1 MNILLKKLRKCSITF
16 LISPNQEKDGNMS
29 TLFAIWN
36 TIQTQLFPWLEE
48 KLDPLSEKE
57 REFVQIVSLLDLPS
71 HMKQFRWRGF
81 GRKKKSR
88 IKLAKA
94 FVAKSIYKFETT
106 DMLIEYLKRCK
117 NIRQLCGWEL
127 SRHVP
132 SPATFSRAFAEFATH
147 SLPQKIHEAMV
158 ITHCG
163 QKLAGH
169 ISRDAT
175 AIEAREKPVKANAA
189 EAVPAAKG
197 KPGRPRKGEVL
208 LPKAPKRVELQAT
221 KSLEE
226 NLKDLPT
233 HCNVGTKK
241 NSKGYKETWIGYK
254 LHLDCI
260 DGDIPISAILSSGSL
275 HDSQVAIPL
284 AQMSSERVSNL
295 YDLMD
300 AAYDSPEIHAFSK
313 SLGHRPIID
322 SNPRRGE
329 KILMD
334 PATKSRFAER
344 SSAERVNSNLK
355 DNYGGRSIRVK
366 GASKV
371 MTHLMFGIV
380 SITAM
385 QIFRLLL

>member
-1 MNILLKKLRKCSITF
+1 MLLKQLRKCSITF

-29 TLFAIWN
+29 TLFEIWHS
-36 TIQTQLFPWLEE
+36 IQSELFPWLEQQ
-48 KLDPLSEKE
+48 LDPLSDKE
-57 REFVQIVSLLDLPS
+57 REFVQVVSLLDLPS
-71 HMKQFRWRGF
+71 HMREYRWRGF

-88 IKLAKA
+88 LNLAKA
-94 FVAKSIYKFETT
+94 FVAKSVYNFETT
-106 DMLIEYLKRCK
+106 DILIEYLRNCK
-117 NIRQLCGWEL
+117 NIRRLCGWEL
-127 SRHVP
+127 TCEIP
-132 SPATFSRAFAEFATH
+132 STATFSRAFTEFAVH

-158 ITHCG
+158 IKHCG

-175 AIEAREKPVKANAA
+175 AIEAREKPLKAERS
-189 EAVPAAKG
+189 EAVAKPKG
-197 KPGRPRKGEVL
+197 KRGRPRKGEVL
-208 LPKAPKRVELQAT
+208 APKPPKRVELQAT
-221 KSLEE
+221 RSLED
-226 NLKDLPT
+226 NLKDLPK

-241 NSKGYKETWIGYK
+241 NSKGHKQTWIGYK

-260 DGDIPISAILSSGSL
+260 DGDIPISAILSSASL
-275 HDSQVAIPL
+275 HDSQAAIPL
-284 AQMSSERVSNL
+284 AQMSSQRVTNL

-300 AAYDSPEIHAFSK
+300 AAYDSPQIHSFSK

-322 SNPRRGE
+322 NNPRRGE
-329 KILMD
+329 KIFMD
-334 PATKSRFAER
+334 AATKSRFTER

-366 GASKV
+366 GASRV

>member
-1 MNILLKKLRKCSITF
+1 MVI
-16 LISPNQEKDGNMS
+16 MS
-29 TLFAIWN
+29 TLFDVWHI
-36 TIQTQLFPWLEE
+36 IQTELFPWLEQE
-48 KLDPLSEKE
+48 LDPLSDKE

-71 HMKQFRWRGF
+71 HTRGYCWRGF
-81 GRKKKSR
+81 GRKRKSR
-88 IKLAKA
+88 LNMAKA
-94 FVAKSIYKFETT
+94 FVAKSVYKFDTT
-106 DMLIEYLKRCK
+106 EILIEYLKKCK
-117 NIRQLCGWEL
+117 NIRRLCGWE
-127 SRHVP
+127 SAWEVP
-132 SPATFSRAFAEFATH
+132 SPATFSRAFAEFAIH
-147 SLPQKIHEAMV
+147 NLPQTIHEAMV
-158 ITHCG
+158 IKHCG

-175 AIEAREKPVKANAA
+175 AIEAREKPVKVDTSEA
-189 EAVPAAKG
+189 ERKG
-197 KPGRPRKGEVL
+197 KRGRPRKGEAL
-208 LPKAPKRVELQAT
+208 SPKPSKRVELQAAR
-221 KSLEE
+221 
-226 NLKDLPT
+226 NLGDNLRDLPN

-260 DGDIPISAILSSGSL
+260 DGDIPVSAILSSASL

-284 AQMSSERVSNL
+284 AQMSSQRIANL

-300 AAYDSPEIHAFSK
+300 AAYDSPEINAFSK
-313 SLGHRPIID
+313 SLGHIPIID
-322 SNPRRGE
+322 HNPRRGE

-355 DNYGGRSIRVK
+355 DNYGGRNIRVK
-366 GASKV
+366 GSSKV
-371 MTHLMFGIV
+371 MAHLMFGIV

>member
-1 MNILLKKLRKCSITF
+1 
-16 LISPNQEKDGNMS
+16 
-29 TLFAIWN
+29 
-36 TIQTQLFPWLEE
+36 
-48 KLDPLSEKE
+48 
-57 REFVQIVSLLDLPS
+57 
-71 HMKQFRWRGF
+71 
-81 GRKKKSR
+81 
-88 IKLAKA
+88 
-94 FVAKSIYKFETT
+94 
-106 DMLIEYLKRCK
+106 
-117 NIRQLCGWEL
+117 
-127 SRHVP
+127 
-132 SPATFSRAFAEFATH
+132 
-147 SLPQKIHEAMV
+147 LPQKIHEAMV

-175 AIEAREKPVKANAA
+175 AIEAREKPVKANAS
-189 EAVPAAKG
+189 EAVPAPKG

-221 KSLEE
+221 RSLEE

-260 DGDIPISAILSSGSL
+260 DGDIPISAILSSASL

-284 AQMSSERVSNL
+284 AQMSSKRVSNL

-300 AAYDSPEIHAFSK
+300 AAYDSPAIHCFSK
-313 SLGHRPIID
+313 SLGHMPIID
-322 SNPRRGE
+322 NNPRRGE

-344 SSAERVNSNLK
+344 SSSERVNSNLK

>member
-1 MNILLKKLRKCSITF
+1 
-16 LISPNQEKDGNMS
+16 MS
-29 TLFAIWN
+29 TLFEIWN
-36 TIQTQLFPWLEE
+36 TIQAQLFPELEKE
-48 KLDPLSEKE
+48 LDPLSEKE
-57 REFVQIVSLLDLPS
+57 REFVQIVCLLDLPC
-71 HMKQFRWRGF
+71 HMKEFRWRGF

-88 IKLAKA
+88 INMAKA
-94 FVAKSIYKFETT
+94 FVAKAVYKFETT
-106 DMLIEYLKRCK
+106 DMLIEYLKKCK
-117 NIRQLCGWEL
+117 SIRRLCGWEL
-127 SRHVP
+127 SWQIP
-132 SPATFSRAFAEFATH
+132 SKATFSRAFAEFATH
-147 SLPQKIHEAMV
+147 SLPEKIHEAMV
-158 ITHCG
+158 IKHCG

-169 ISRDAT
+169 LSRDAT
-175 AIEAREKPVKANAA
+175 AIEAREKPVKT
-189 EAVPAAKG
+189 EALPTPKG
-197 KPGRPRKGEVL
+197 KPGRPRKDQIVS
-208 LPKAPKRVELQAT
+208 PKPPKRVELQVT
-221 KSLEE
+221 RSLED
-226 NLKDLPT
+226 NLKDLPS

-260 DGDIPISAILSSGSL
+260 DGDIPISAILSSASL

-284 AQMSSERVSNL
+284 AQMSSNRVTNL

-313 SLGHRPIID
+313 SLDHVPIID
-322 SNPRRGE
+322 NNPRRGE

-344 SSAERVNSNLK
+344 SSSERVNSNLK

-371 MTHLMFGIV
+371 MAHLMFGIV

>member
-1 MNILLKKLRKCSITF
+1 
-16 LISPNQEKDGNMS
+16 MS
-29 TLFAIWN
+29 TLFGIWN

-48 KLDPLSEKE
+48 ELDPLSDKE
-57 REFVQIVSLLDLPS
+57 REFVQVVSLLDLPS
-71 HMKQFRWRGF
+71 HMKEFRWRGF

-88 IKLAKA
+88 ISMAKA
-94 FVAKSIYKFETT
+94 FVAKSVYKFETT
-106 DMLIEYLKRCK
+106 DILIEYLNKCK
-117 NIRQLCGWEL
+117 NIRRLCGWEL
-127 SRHVP
+127 ACEIP
-132 SPATFSRAFAEFATH
+132 SSATFSRAFAEFATY
-147 SLPQKIHEAMV
+147 SLGQKIHEAMV
-158 ITHCG
+158 KKHCG

-175 AIEAREKPVKANAA
+175 AIEAREKPVKT
-189 EAVPAAKG
+189 EASEEAPKPKG
-197 KPGRPRKGEVL
+197 KRGRPRKGEVVP
-208 LPKAPKRVELQAT
+208 PKPPKRVELQAT
-221 KSLEE
+221 RSLEE

-233 HCNVGTKK
+233 ACNVGTKK

-260 DGDIPISAILSSGSL
+260 DGDIPVSAILSSGSL
-275 HDSQVAIPL
+275 HDSQVAVPL

-313 SLGHRPIID
+313 LLGHRPIID
-322 SNPRRGE
+322 NNPRRGE

-355 DNYGGRSIRVK
+355 DNYGGRSVRVK

-371 MTHLMFGIV
+371 MAHLMFGII

-385 QIFRLLL
+385 QIFRLLQ